1 VTIKSEYA
9 KCLRPGVFHRRGFAA
24 VERFCRTVIRVA
36 VFAAAG
42 IVASATLAAAAP
54 DARVK
59 YAPIMPRAKTSTLID
74 VEQAG
79 SRVVV
84 VGERGHV
91 LYSDDQGKNWQQG
104 KMPFTRML
112 TGVSFVDDKLGW
124 TVGHQSMIFQTRDGG
139 ETWERQLDGFKFQGR
154 ANADNL
160 TRTREAYAALSAEL
174 DENPDDS
181 RDLELED
188 ALFAFEDAQ
197 FYMEEAVVPTNLHDV
212 WFLDSSQGW
221 AVGSFGRLIE
231 TRDGGKS
238 WLDISHQVKT
248 PDGFHLNGITGTRD
262 GQIIIAGEGGV
273 IFRSMDTGKTWEQMD
288 SGFYGSFFGV
298 VYDPVNE
305 RVTAF
310 GLAGALYQSPDFG
323 LTWSAVMSP
332 VKSSLAGGT
341 VTGDGNTVLVG
352 PGGMVLI
359 IDDADSSLRQQV
371 QADRMNHS
379 SITHLGEDLYIL
391 VGAGGVKRAQIK

>member
-36 VFAAAG
+36 VFVAAV
-42 IVASATLAAAAP
+42 IVGSATLAAAAP

-91 LYSDDQGKNWQQG
+91 LYSDDQGKNWRQG

-139 ETWERQLDGFKFQGR
+139 ETWERQLDGFKFQAR

-212 WFLDSSQGW
+212 WFLDSRQGW

-248 PDGFHLNGITGTRD
+248 PDGFHLNGITGTSN
-262 GQIIIAGEGGV
+262 GQIIIAGEGGI
-273 IFRSMDTGKTWEQMD
+273 IFRSMDAGVTWEQMD

-298 VYDPVNE
+298 VFDPVNE

-310 GLAGALYQSPDFG
+310 GLAGALYQSRDFG
-323 LTWSAVMSP
+323 LTWSAVNSP

-341 VTGDGNTVLVG
+341 VTSDGNTVLVG

-359 IDDADSSLRQQV
+359 IDGADSSLRQQV

-379 SITHLGEDLYIL
+379 SITHLGDDLYIL